1 MAEDKR
7 TFLQGKMN
15 QDLDDRVLPN
25 GEYRNAQNIQITTSE
40 VSDIGSI
47 QNLLGNSKVG
57 DTVSGFANLDTIGV
71 FFDEKNSRIYYF
83 ITNYTCPDFNK
94 EGLVGDTDG
103 PTMAEQA
110 DNGDLFCGIYM
121 YAKDTTQP
129 QLLVSGLFLN
139 FSKTHT
145 ITGVNL
151 IEDLLFFTDGLNQ
164 PRKINVEKAI
174 QDDATSNNP
183 YYYNEDKISVAKFAP
198 FMPALLLDYDQTTLN
213 NNVPTTEP
221 VSSLQTNTSFPDDLI
236 DEKFVRFSYRYRFV
250 DGEYSTIAPFTQV
263 CFIPKTHSFNGNH
276 LQKIL
281 KRGQAYFQDD
291 NGASDGMVNS
301 VNSVNLNIIL
311 PSSKLKTNLDIN
323 GIEILYKESNSNVVK
338 AVELI
343 EIKNENASDLVTP
356 SNSNNFIQNE
366 GVFQYKY
373 KSTLPYKTLPADQL
387 PRVYDNIPLSAKA
400 QEIVGNRVI
409 YGNFIQ
415 DRQLPIEKG
424 VIGLNFNTSVDAK
437 YDITN
442 PLGNA
447 DFNNYYLHKEYPYHS
462 VKQKRTYEVG
472 VVLSDKFGRQ
482 SPVLTS
488 TIGDGSITVDAK
500 SSTFNSST
508 WSENDLLP
516 IQDTSPGNENY
527 CGDALTIT
535 FNKEIPNAY
544 AKGTLINVNN
554 ELISTSYSFDL
565 YETNFVTNPI
575 LNDGSP
581 GSTAVGV
588 NLGNLYFYSSIIV
601 PVIEITDFLYTDTTL
616 QTTLTGYSEVYMR
629 QPLSVVGNQATIHKI
644 DLNPTTGAVL
654 NISTIEESIFQSTL
668 MGATLPQVV
677 ANAGDANSSILNQT
691 TVTSSV
697 INDTNGN
704 FLIGQITIENASLI
718 NEFTVGDYLKGQNVD
733 FVEITNIFIEDGNLI
748 IQCDGEPSLSYNA
761 VSGSVPLGYY
771 FYKYKIIP
779 HGWYSYR
786 VVVKQTEQDYN
797 NVYAPNVYD
806 FDNDR
811 DDPKTYIPILA
822 DNINKVTRDI
832 EFTNTQETGL
842 STSKDKLFPKVV
854 PSATNAGLSVQ
865 SDNDILD
872 VINIGTSKE
881 QGIKNE
887 NDDVFAFISETSKN
901 PLMAQIPFGGSTG
914 NNIGSNT
921 ELGLQGTLRTITVAT
936 SGDTTATDFKQANKV
951 LSISGGDAS
960 EFAIGE
966 YLKGSN
972 KDLVKIIKVSGSN
985 PILVECDGSLS
996 NEYNDLTNGE
1006 SFRVY
1011 GYKYGVQDNLAVFET
1026 KPFDTALDIYY
1037 ETSTAGL
1044 VHELNEALNVPA
1056 IISKIEVDANLSED
1070 ILYWDESNFQGIYAG
1085 IINFLDILDNNITS
1099 DDIIEVSINSIRG
1112 FVETTSPIA
1121 DLATQALVP
1130 QESIITDEASMPF
1143 EILFVDNEW
1152 KIKPKNNF
1160 YHSVIDGQQF
1170 NAYEFNV
1177 DIVHQQTSTDV
1188 VNLNSQTFNLRLENV
1203 APIVEPIVN
1212 IDGSVRSSLETE
1224 DIIVGKIPAV
1234 NGSAD
1239 VENNKSGLIFVS
1251 KNINPSI
1258 TSSTTNISDDNT
1270 TITVDTNTVL
1280 HDSNGDPIIEL
1291 SINPNTGEISIRPD
1305 FFYGVVNKTFDVFV
1319 YDSDVNFLNS
1329 EEYLIDEAGIFFG
1342 KRTLTTVNVQVTA
1355 DLIVIE
1361 GAEVDSDANHPYYVV
1376 TNTDEINGQDI
1387 FNQDAFFGVDNDLYN
1402 CYWTEN
1408 PSSLEA
1414 FNNDGV
1420 SQQSMPSAIRH
1431 SQSGEFFLC
1440 SFLNGEDASGDPAEL
1455 WSIKIDESGEPRVRK
1470 YKKQSTRKES
1480 STSDFL
1486 YYDHILPTSYRGEL
1500 GELVQGGFITGSNN
1514 PKTITMGGVIIIQ
1527 EIGNGSA
1534 SYSIQGNIDLL
1545 GFQGTGINHDN
1556 GENATGQFGLPGGG
1570 FGEPSGVEHDVRDKL
1585 AQGITQWDFEVAS
1598 EGPFSA
1604 TNSGTFGDGGFD
1616 FDFNPIT
1623 GETQGSYKYYTP
1635 ANVLSGSFAHPK
1647 HRGVEDTFMFQT
1659 NNDIEILGY
1668 TYKVVYEMQRI
1679 YTGGS
1684 YARDDQ
1690 FWVPHVFLARKG
1702 ND

>member
-25 GEYRNAQNIQITTSE
+25 GEYRSAQNIQITTSE

-47 QNLLGNSKVG
+47 QNLLGNSKIG
-57 DTVSGFANLDTIGV
+57 ETVSGFENLDTIGV

-83 ITNYTCPDFNK
+83 VTNYFCLDADK
-94 EGLVGDTDG
+94 EGLIGDSDG
-103 PTMAEQA
+103 PTTAEQA
-110 DNGDLFCGIYM
+110 SNGNLFCGIYM
-121 YAKDTTQP
+121 YAADFTQP

-151 IEDLLFFTDGLNQ
+151 IENLLFFTDGFNQ

-174 QDDATSNNP
+174 QNDANSNNP

-213 NNVPTTEP
+213 GNVPTTDP
-221 VSSLQTNTSFPDDLI
+221 VSSLQTNTNFPDDLI
-236 DEKFVRFSYRYRFV
+236 DEKFVRFSYRYRFI

-281 KRGQAYFQDD
+281 KRGEAYFQDI
-291 NGASDGMVNS
+291 NGTSDGMVNS

-311 PSSKLKTNLDIN
+311 PSSRLKTNLDIN

-343 EIKNENASDLVTP
+343 EIKNEKSIDLVTP
-356 SNSNNFIQNE
+356 SNSSSFIQNE

-373 KSTLPYKTLPADQL
+373 KSTLPYKTLPPDQL
-387 PRVYDNIPLSAKA
+387 PRVYDNVPLSAKA
-400 QEIVGNRVI
+400 QEIVGNRII

-415 DRQLPIEKG
+415 DRKLPTEKG
-424 VIGLNFNTSVDAK
+424 VVGLNFNTSVDAK

-442 PLGNA
+442 SLGNT

-462 VKQKRTYEVG
+462 VKQKRTYEIG

-488 TIGDGSITVDAK
+488 VIGDGSITVDAK

-508 WSENDLLP
+508 WSENNLIS
-516 IQDTSPGNENY
+516 IQETSPGNENY

-535 FNKEIPNAY
+535 FNKTIPNAY
-544 AKGTLINVNN
+544 AKATLVNVNN
-554 ELISTSYSFDL
+554 TMSDSDDSVILFQTS
-565 YETNFVTNPI
+565 I
-575 LNDGSP
+575 
-581 GSTAVGV
+581 
-588 NLGNLYFYSSIIV
+588 
-601 PVIEITDFLYTDTTL
+601 
-616 QTTLTGYSEVYMR
+616 
-629 QPLSVVGNQATIHKI
+629 
-644 DLNPTTGAVL
+644 
-654 NISTIEESIFQSTL
+654 
-668 MGATLPQVV
+668 
-677 ANAGDANSSILNQT
+677 
-691 TVTSSV
+691 TSSV
-697 INDTNGN
+697 VNDSNGN
-704 FLIGQITIENASLI
+704 FLLGQIVIENSSII
-718 NEFTVGDYLKGQNVD
+718 NEFSIGDYLKGQTID
-733 FVEITNIFIEDGNLI
+733 FVQITNIFTENGNLI

-921 ELGLQGTLRTITVAT
+921 ELGLQGTLRTITVSGSDAT
-936 SGDTTATDFKQANKV
+936 SYKQANKV
-951 LSISGGDAS
+951 LSILGGDAS
-960 EFAIGE
+960 EFSIGE

-996 NEYNDLTNGE
+996 NEYKDLTNGE

-1011 GYKYGVQDNLAVFET
+1011 AYKYGVQDNLAVFET

-1044 VHELNEALNVPA
+1044 VHELNEALA
-1056 IISKIEVDANLSED
+1056 IPSIIDKIEIEPNLSED
-1070 ILYWDESNFQGIYAG
+1070 ILYWDQNNFQNAYAG
-1085 IINFLDILDNNITS
+1085 IINFLDILDNNITTQ
-1099 DDIIEVSINSIRG
+1099 DIIEVSINSIRS
-1112 FVETTSPIA
+1112 FVETTSSIN
-1121 DLATQALVP
+1121 DLTTQALIP
-1130 QESIITDEASMPF
+1130 QESIVTDEAEMAF
-1143 EILFVDNEW
+1143 EIVFVDDEW
-1152 KIKPKNNF
+1152 RIKPKNNF

-1170 NAYEFNV
+1170 NAYEFEINV
-1177 DIVHQQTSTDV
+1177 VHQQTATQV
-1188 VNLNSQTFNLRLENV
+1188 VNLNNQVFTLRLENV
-1203 APIVEPIVN
+1203 APIVQPIIN
-1212 IDGSVRSSLETE
+1212 IDSSVRSSQETE
-1224 DIIVGKIPAV
+1224 NVVVGQIAAL

-1239 VENNKSGLIFVS
+1239 VENNKKGLIFLS
-1251 KNINPSI
+1251 TGIENPSI
-1258 TSSTTNISDDNT
+1258 ASATTIISNTTTNTSV
-1270 TITVDTNTVL
+1270 TVNTNTVL
-1280 HDSNGDPIIEL
+1280 HDSSGAAIPEL
-1291 SINPNTGEISIRPD
+1291 SINPNTGEISIRTE

-1319 YDSDVNFLNS
+1319 YDSDVIFLNS
-1329 EEYLIDEAGIFFG
+1329 SEYVDDEVGVFFG
-1342 KRTLTTVNVQVTA
+1342 KRTLTTINVQVTA

-1361 GAEVDSDANHPYYVV
+1361 GALNDSDASHPYYSV
-1376 TNTDEINGQDI
+1376 TNTDEINNQNI
-1387 FNQDAFFGVDNDLYN
+1387 FNQDAFFNVDNDTYN
-1402 CYWTEN
+1402 CYWTES
-1408 PSSLEA
+1408 PSSNEA
-1414 FNNDGV
+1414 FNNNGV

-1431 SQSGEFFLC
+1431 SESGESFIC
-1440 SFLNGEDASGDPAEL
+1440 SFLDSKGTSSNPGHL

-1470 YKKQSTRKES
+1470 YEKQNSNNES
-1480 STSDFL
+1480 STSDFI
-1486 YYDHILPTSYRGEL
+1486 YFNHILPSSYRGEF
-1500 GELVQGGFITGSNN
+1500 GELSQILNANSDAVRTITLGGIIIAQTRRGNDDSGQLADIPPNIDITG
-1514 PKTITMGGVIIIQ
+1514 
-1527 EIGNGSA
+1527 
-1534 SYSIQGNIDLL
+1534 YL
-1545 GFQGTGINHDN
+1545 GTGISHSTSDGSGSNPAQIGDIGPN
-1556 GENATGQFGLPGGG
+1556 GEATDIRDLLS
-1570 FGEPSGVEHDVRDKL
+1570 SGV
-1585 AQGITQWDFEVAS
+1585 TQWDFEVES
-1598 EGPFSA
+1598 EGPFSG
-1604 TNSGTFGDGGFD
+1604 TNSGVFGDSGFI

-1623 GETQGSYKYYTP
+1623 GETAGSYKYYTP
-1635 ANVLSGSFAHPK
+1635 ANVLSGSFSHPK
-1647 HRGVEDTFMFQT
+1647 SRGQNDTFMFQT

-1668 TYKVVYEMQRI
+1668 TYKVVYETQRI
-1679 YTGGS
+1679 NN
-1684 YARDDQ
+1684 RDDQ

>member
-57 DTVSGFANLDTIGV
+57 DTVFGFTNLDTIGV

-83 ITNYTCPDFNK
+83 ITNYTCPDVNK
-94 EGLVGDTDG
+94 EGLIGDEDG
-103 PTMAEQA
+103 PTTVEQA

-174 QDDATSNNP
+174 QDDAASNNP

-213 NNVPTTEP
+213 NNLPTTEP
-221 VSSLQTNTSFPDDLI
+221 VSSLQTNTSYPDDLI

-276 LQKIL
+276 IQKIL

-291 NGASDGMVNS
+291 NGSSDGMVNS

-373 KSTLPYKTLPADQL
+373 KSTLPYKTLPVDQL

-424 VIGLNFNTSVDAK
+424 VVGLNFNTSVDAK

-500 SSTFNSST
+500 SNTFNSST

-535 FNKEIPNAY
+535 FNKEIPSAY

-554 ELISTSYSFDL
+554 ELSFTSYSFDL
-565 YETNFVTNPI
+565 YETNFATNPI
-575 LNDGSP
+575 LSDGSP
-581 GSTAVGV
+581 GSTGGIQ
-588 NLGNLYFYSSIIV
+588 LGNLYFYSSIII
-601 PVIEITDFLYTDTTL
+601 PVIDITDFLYLDTTL
-616 QTTLTGYSEVYMR
+616 ETRLIGYSEVYMR
-629 QPLSVVGNQATIHKI
+629 NLLSVVGNQATIHKI

-654 NISTIEESIFQSTL
+654 NISTIEESIFQNTL
-668 MGATLPQVV
+668 MGAALPQVV
-677 ANAGDANSSILNQT
+677 ANGGDTNSSILNQT

-704 FLIGQITIENASLI
+704 FLIGQITIENASII

-733 FVEITNIFIEDGNLI
+733 FVQITNIFIENGNLI

-921 ELGLQGTLRTITVAT
+921 ELGLQGTLRTIQVAT
-936 SGDTTATDFKQANKV
+936 SGDTKATVFKQANKV
-951 LSISGGDAS
+951 LSIAGGNAS

-972 KDLVKIIKVSGSN
+972 KDLVKIIKKSGSD

-1011 GYKYGVQDNLAVFET
+1011 SYKYGVQDNLAVFET

-1044 VHELNEALNVPA
+1044 VHELNEALNIPS
-1056 IISKIEVDANLSED
+1056 IISQIEVDANLSED
-1070 ILYWDESNFQGIYAG
+1070 ILYWDEGNFQGIYAG
-1085 IINFLDILDNNITS
+1085 VINFLDVLDNNITS
-1099 DDIIEVSINSIRG
+1099 DDIIEVSINFIRG

-1130 QESIITDEASMPF
+1130 QESIITDQASMPF
-1143 EILFVDNEW
+1143 EILFLDNEW

-1160 YHSVIDGQQF
+1160 YHSVVDGQQF

-1203 APIVEPIVN
+1203 APIVQPIVD
-1212 IDGSVRSSLETE
+1212 IDSSVRSSQEVE
-1224 DIIVGKIPAV
+1224 NVIVGQIPAV

-1258 TSSTTNISDDNT
+1258 TSSTTNISDGNT
-1270 TITVDTNTVL
+1270 TITVDTSTVL
-1280 HDSNGDPIIEL
+1280 HDSSGDPIIEL
-1291 SINPNTGEISIRPD
+1291 SINPNTGEISIRPE
-1305 FFYGVVNKTFDVFV
+1305 FFYGVINKTFDVFV

-1329 EEYLIDEAGIFFG
+1329 EEYLTDETGIFFG
-1342 KRTLTTVNVQVTA
+1342 KRTLTTVNAQVTA
-1355 DLIVIE
+1355 DLIVIQ
-1361 GAEVDSDANHPYYVV
+1361 GANVDSDANHPYYVV
-1376 TNTDEINGQDI
+1376 TNTDEINGQNL
-1387 FNQDAFFGVDNDLYN
+1387 FNQDAFFNVDNDLYN

-1414 FNNDGV
+1414 FNGNGV
-1420 SQQSMPSAIRH
+1420 SQQSMPSAPRH
-1431 SQSGEFFLC
+1431 SESGEFFLC
-1440 SFLNGEDASGDPAEL
+1440 SFLDGEGTGGDPAEL

-1470 YKKQSTRKES
+1470 YKKQNADKES
-1480 STSDFL
+1480 STSDFQ
-1486 YYDHILPTSYRGEL
+1486 YYNHILPTSYRGEF
-1500 GELVQGGFITGSNN
+1500 GELLAAAPFGGGDN
-1514 PKTITMGGVIIIQ
+1514 PKTVTMGGVICIQ
-1527 EIGNGSA
+1527 EVGNNQNA
-1534 SYSIQGNIDLL
+1534 RSIQENIDLL

-1556 GENATGQFGLPGGG
+1556 GVNGTGQFNIGSISFTQANGT
-1570 FGEPSGVEHDVRDKL
+1570 EHDVRDKL
-1585 AQGITQWDFEVAS
+1585 EQGITQWDFEVAS

-1604 TNSGTFGDGGFD
+1604 TNSGSFGDGGFD
-1616 FDFNPIT
+1616 FDFNIVT

-1635 ANVLSGSFAHPK
+1635 GNVLSGSFAHPK
-1647 HRGVEDTFMFQT
+1647 HRGIQDTFMFQS

-1668 TYKVVYEMQRI
+1668 TYKVVYEIRRSQ
-1679 YTGGS
+1679 TPSG
-1684 YARDDQ
+1684 YAVDDV